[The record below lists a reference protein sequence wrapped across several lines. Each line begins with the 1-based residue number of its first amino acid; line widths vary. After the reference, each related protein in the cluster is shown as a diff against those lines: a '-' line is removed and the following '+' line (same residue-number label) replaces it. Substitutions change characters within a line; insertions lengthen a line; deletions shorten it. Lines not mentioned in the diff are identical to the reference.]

1 MKITSEEDMAKII
14 TGVKVTY
21 QGMPDKDYVFDG
33 GTYTFT
39 PLSDFTMDFLK
50 QNIYDSILSMLFDD
64 SNEMYGHSESLSGY
78 EAHTQGLDYE
88 GYGFGI
94 DKFEHAWAH
103 FELVDKIEA
112 DSTYDDIQSLS
123 IPTSDNSQQ
132 QIDDLQNQLTQQQ
145 NKVKADQDK
154 VNADKQAVANDQ
166 NQIKQDTPTA
176 LE

>member
-1 MKITSEEDMAKII
+1 KGSQEYAEKVIEEAYNDANWDPSVKAEEGLNPHNVDKLKEIDNNMKITSEEDMAKII

-78 EAHTQGLDYE
+78 EA
-88 GYGFGI
+88 
-94 DKFEHAWAH
+94 
-103 FELVDKIEA
+103 
-112 DSTYDDIQSLS
+112 
-123 IPTSDNSQQ
+123 
-132 QIDDLQNQLTQQQ
+132 
-145 NKVKADQDK
+145 
-154 VNADKQAVANDQ
+154 
-166 NQIKQDTPTA
+166 
-176 LE
+176 